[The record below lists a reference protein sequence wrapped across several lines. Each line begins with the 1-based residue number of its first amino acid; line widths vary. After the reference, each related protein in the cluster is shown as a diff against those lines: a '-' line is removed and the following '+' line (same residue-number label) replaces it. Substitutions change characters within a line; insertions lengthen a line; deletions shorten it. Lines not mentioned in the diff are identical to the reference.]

1 MFDRTSLHVALLL
14 WGCIFS
20 IIAALCMFMSRNF
33 DKTKRKLLLA
43 LLINS
48 SVLLL
53 SDAFAWEF
61 RGNSGTVSY
70 FIVRISNFLVFF
82 LSDSLLFFY
91 HTYLCICIFRGKKYI
106 PKRRILIVYGIA
118 ITGMALVILSQF
130 LHFYYYIDVHNYYH
144 RNFLH
149 PISMILPTFGMV
161 IDLSIMFQYKR
172 EINGQMFVS
181 LISYM
186 VLPFVAMIF
195 QIFYYGIS
203 LVNISISISMILLFI
218 NAMNEQNLNLA
229 RKEKEAADLR
239 ILIMISQIAP
249 HFIYNTL
256 ASIQQMCITDP
267 EQAGETV
274 GEFAEYLRG
283 NLDSLGLKRPVPFE
297 RELNHVKCYF
307 AIEKKRFGDRVNI
320 SYDIQEEE
328 FLIPSLTL
336 QPLVENAV
344 KHGLCKKKGGGT
356 IWLHTERKQ
365 DVVRIVIRDDGAGFD
380 VNSNAGSDEREHVG
394 IRNVQTRIKDMCNGT
409 LEISSMPGQGT
420 DVVITLPQK

>member
-1 MFDRTSLHVALLL
+1 M
-14 WGCIFS
+14 
-20 IIAALCMFMSRNF
+20 
-33 DKTKRKLLLA
+33 
-43 LLINS
+43 
-48 SVLLL
+48 
-53 SDAFAWEF
+53 
-61 RGNSGTVSY
+61 
-70 FIVRISNFLVFF
+70 
-82 LSDSLLFFY
+82 
-91 HTYLCICIFRGKKYI
+91 
-106 PKRRILIVYGIA
+106 IVYGIA
-118 ITGMALVILSQF
+118 VIGMILVVLSQF
-130 LHFYYYIDVHNYYH
+130 LHFYYYIDVDNYYH

-149 PISMILPTFGMV
+149 PLAMVLPILGMAV
-161 IDLSIMFQYKR
+161 DLSIMFQYRK
-172 EINGQMFVS
+172 EVDGQLFVS

-186 VLPFVAMIF
+186 ILPSFAMIF
-195 QIFYYGIS
+195 QTFYYGIS
-203 LVNISISISMILLFI
+203 LVNIAISISMILLFI

-239 ILIMISQIAP
+239 ISIMISQIAP

-297 RELNHVKCYF
+297 RELNHVKSYF

-356 IWLHTERKQ
+356 IWIHTERKQ

-380 VNSNAGSDEREHVG
+380 VNRNFSDDGREHVG

-409 LEISSMPGQGT
+409 LEVSSIPGQGT
-420 DVVITLPQK
+420 NVVITLPQK